1 MYIPEI
7 IMLVIIAA
15 LAFYSSHINQ
25 KHTKELEEQKERL
38 EKEHL
43 DYLRRH
49 TDAIE
54 SNYEKKI
61 SELDTLICKLKE
73 GTMVDELNAEIEAL
87 KQEVYKLEDCN
98 YELSHKEETD
108 IVECFNLSHANL
120 SLIHSILSSIN
131 VKPTLERCIV
141 INSTLSSLGWTHLEE
156 SDSLIEEIKQ
166 IIEWEEE

>member
-43 DYLRRH
+43 DHLRKR
-49 TDAIE
+49 TNDIE

-61 SELDTLICKLKE
+61 NELNTLICKLKE
-73 GTMVDELNAEIEAL
+73 GTMVDELNAEIERL
-87 KQEVYKLEDCN
+87 KQEVYRLEDEK
-98 YELSHKEETD
+98 YDLM
-108 IVECFNLSHANL
+108 L
-120 SLIHSILSSIN
+120 
-131 VKPTLERCIV
+131 R
-141 INSTLSSLGWTHLEE
+141 
-156 SDSLIEEIKQ
+156 IEE
-166 IIEWEEE
+166 EE